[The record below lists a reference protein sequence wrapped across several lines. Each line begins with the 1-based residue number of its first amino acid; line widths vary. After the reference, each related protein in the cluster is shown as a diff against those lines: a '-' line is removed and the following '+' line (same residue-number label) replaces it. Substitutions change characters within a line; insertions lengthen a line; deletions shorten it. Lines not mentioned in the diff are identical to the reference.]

1 MAELMKNKDKSKQ
14 LSNYEIVTLA
24 VYLLG
29 GETQRI
35 DTEDIAVKTNEIAPG
50 RFAWR
55 KYPDQ
60 INIDV
65 VRKRLW
71 DATKPEKG
79 EYLFGTEKEGWLLT
93 SKGQQFSKKMI
104 KQVSKNMLGGSRLT
118 TQQRRWLKSERARLL
133 GSQAYEKFKAGMS
146 NRITTK
152 EAETFFRVD
161 DYVVGDMRKRMIKRI
176 ESAFSNDKELG
187 KVIRVLVSLVGG
199 LKK

>member
-1 MAELMKNKDKSKQ
+1 MKNTDKSKK

-79 EYLFGTEKEGWLLT
+79 EYLSGTEKEGWLLT
-93 SKGQQFSKKMI
+93 SKGQQFSRKMI
-104 KQVSKNMLGGSRLT
+104 NQVSKNMLGGSRLT

-146 NRITTK
+146 NHITSK
-152 EAETFFRVD
+152 EAEAFFRVD
-161 DYVVGDMRKRMIKRI
+161 DYVAGDMRKRMVKRI

-199 LKK
+199 SEK